1 MSRHLDQ
8 PSITIG
14 NQRTQFYQF
23 QQDLV
28 AHKQPAFSLPST
40 PQPPPSPR
48 PSQFQQVCGVDPTR
62 PCSDQALA
70 TCCVTSAKGL
80 SLPLKVIKGKVNHLS
95 FITSPYSPDL
105 RLLPHIFIFLF
116 HDPDPSSSASPW
128 RDSLQSAVSCRVVKR
143 NRYLIGGTFFSGC
156 SLSLWSMIECLKSHL
171 AVLDHLG
178 WKRALNLIHQCNG
191 LLPSLWSCSLKLTVW
206 L

>member
-1 MSRHLDQ
+1 MHIFSCSSWATQTDLRSEGSRYMSRHLDQ

-62 PCSDQALA
+62 PCSDQASA

-95 FITSPYSPDL
+95 FITSPYSPNFVFFPTSL
-105 RLLPHIFIFLF
+105 SSYSTTQIRLHQRPLGETVC
-116 HDPDPSSSASPW
+116 SP
-128 RDSLQSAVSCRVVKR
+128 QSAVESSKETD
-143 NRYLIGGTFFSGC
+143 I
-156 SLSLWSMIECLKSHL
+156 
-171 AVLDHLG
+171 
-178 WKRALNLIHQCNG
+178 
-191 LLPSLWSCSLKLTVW
+191 
-206 L
+206 